1 MRSRASHLAVLLL
14 LLSSLAVSDA
24 RAVNVERSRTPG
36 GVFVRNLLLQAA
48 VDEPEPAACGFEHSA
63 PFSIDPVQQVAHPD
77 VRRVAGP
84 VAHTAHVHA
93 VTGSSL

>member
-1 MRSRASHLAVLLL
+1 MRSRFTQVAVLLL

-48 VDEPEPAACGFEHSA
+48 VEEAEPDACGFESGASVAVA
-63 PFSIDPVQQVAHPD
+63 PVSQEERRD

-84 VAHTAHVHA
+84 VEQTAHVHA

>member
-1 MRSRASHLAVLLL
+1 MRSRAVHLAFLLL

-24 RAVNVERSRTPG
+24 RASSVEPTRTPG

-48 VDEPEPAACGFEHSA
+48 NEESEPVTPGPESEAAQSFTAAAPCEHA
-63 PFSIDPVQQVAHPD
+63 VVRPVNDAAVQ
-77 VRRVAGP
+77 
-84 VAHTAHVHA
+84 TAHVHA

>member
-1 MRSRASHLAVLLL
+1 MRSRAVHLACLLL

-24 RAVNVERSRTPG
+24 RASSVEPARTPG

-48 VDEPEPAACGFEHSA
+48 IEESEPVTPGPASAEPHDFTVSVSSEHHVVR
-63 PFSIDPVQQVAHPD
+63 PVHDAVAQ
-77 VRRVAGP
+77 
-84 VAHTAHVHA
+84 TAHVHA